1 MMLSVPLQ
9 YAKLYSFVHTI
20 LPGILLT
27 NNDEHVECNYYA
39 LPYENLTD
47 SEIWN
52 WDWDDGS
59 YARNETDQL
68 SCDSWVYDQ
77 SMFISTAVS
86 EVKLCFK
93 FITEAVT
100 SIRRIKV

>member
-1 MMLSVPLQ
+1 MS
-9 YAKLYSFVHTI
+9 
-20 LPGILLT
+20 GILLT